1 MNKMSEKLQQ
11 SFMESIKD
19 LEKYQFNVIDQT
31 LINDM
36 NVEEQLPCN
45 KCDGDCC
52 GVVPFKYKQV
62 LDIFNKYTNPKNCTL
77 QQYKDFKK
85 RFPYTSDTVLK
96 KNIQFKQFFPN
107 NKDAILVEFIDKNKV
122 RKLGF
127 STIDCIFKK
136 DPKTGGCLIYE
147 DRPLVCRAYGKKYS
161 LQCPYKG
168 LSEQPKDEAKKKT
181 LIMNN
186 NGALKDTIELK
197 KLIFS
202 R

>member
-1 MNKMSEKLQQ
+1 MSEKQKEFLLGIQDLNKY
-11 SFMESIKD
+11 SFDI
-19 LEKYQFNVIDQT
+19 IDKT
-31 LINDM
+31 LIEDTNIES
-36 NVEEQLPCN
+36 VLPCN

-136 DPKTGGCLIYE
+136 DSKTGGCLIYE
-147 DRPLVCRAYGKKYS
+147 DRPLVCRAYGKNYS

-197 KLIFS
+197 KLMFS
-202 R
+202 K

>member
-1 MNKMSEKLQQ
+1 MSEKQKEFL
-11 SFMESIKD
+11 EGIKD
-19 LEKYQFNVIDQT
+19 LNKYSFDIIDKT
-31 LINDM
+31 LIEDTNIES
-36 NVEEQLPCN
+36 VLPCN

-197 KLIFS
+197 KLMFS
-202 R
+202 K